1 MAKTNSAPVEKVKQI
16 VLTQEQFEKLSE
28 IRSLLDNASDTLNN
42 IDGDENTFAIG
53 RMVGDAT
60 SDLIKA
66 FNDLGDI
73 VDELDVNNYYGGFES
88 GDDFE
93 DEKEEDDDFEDEN

>member
-1 MAKTNSAPVEKVKQI
+1 MAKTKPAPVEEVKQI

-53 RMVGDAT
+53 RLVGDAT
-60 SDLIKA
+60 SDLIKD

-73 VDELDVNNYYGGFES
+73 VDELDVNNYEFEFES
-88 GDDFE
+88 E
-93 DEKEEDDDFEDEN
+93 DEDEDEDEN

>member
-1 MAKTNSAPVEKVKQI
+1 MAKTKSAPVEEVKQI

-42 IDGDENTFAIG
+42 IDGDENAFAIG

-88 GDDFE
+88 GD
-93 DEKEEDDDFEDEN
+93 EEEEEDDFEDEN

>member
-1 MAKTNSAPVEKVKQI
+1 MAKTKPAPVEEVKQI

-42 IDGDENTFAIG
+42 IDGDENAFAIG

-73 VDELDVNNYYGGFES
+73 VDELDVNNYEFEFES
-88 GDDFE
+88 E
-93 DEKEEDDDFEDEN
+93 DEDEDEN

>member
-1 MAKTNSAPVEKVKQI
+1 MAKTKSAPVEEVKQI
-16 VLTQEQFEKLSE
+16 VLTREQFEKLSE
-28 IRSLLDNASDTLNN
+28 IRSLLDNASDTLND
-42 IDGDENTFAIG
+42 IDGNENAFAIG

-66 FNDLGDI
+66 FNNLGDI

-88 GDDFE
+88 DNE

>member
-1 MAKTNSAPVEKVKQI
+1 MAKEKQTPVEKVKQI

-42 IDGDENTFAIG
+42 IDGDENAFAIG
-53 RMVGDAT
+53 RMVGDAS

-73 VDELDVNNYYGGFES
+73 VDELDVNNYYGEFES
-88 GDDFE
+88 DDDFE
-93 DEKEEDDDFEDEN
+93 DEEEEDDDFEDEN

>member
-1 MAKTNSAPVEKVKQI
+1 MAKTKSAPVEKVKQI

-42 IDGDENTFAIG
+42 IDGDENAFAIG

-73 VDELDVNNYYGGFES
+73 VDELDVNNYYGEFES
-88 GDDFE
+88 DDDFE
-93 DEKEEDDDFEDEN
+93 NEEEEDDDFEDEN

>member
-1 MAKTNSAPVEKVKQI
+1 MAKTKPAPAEEVKQI

-28 IRSLLDNASDTLNN
+28 IRSLLDNASDTLND
-42 IDGDENTFAIG
+42 IDGDENAFAIG

-60 SDLIKA
+60 SDLVKA

-88 GDDFE
+88 SDDFE